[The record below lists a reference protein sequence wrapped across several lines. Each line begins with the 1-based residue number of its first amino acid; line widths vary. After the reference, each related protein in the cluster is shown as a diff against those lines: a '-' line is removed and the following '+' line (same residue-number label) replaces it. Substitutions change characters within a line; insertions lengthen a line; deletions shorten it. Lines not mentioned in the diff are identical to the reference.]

1 MNIRLAFLSITLLFS
16 TNALAGP
23 TSEKRCS
30 PGDAVFTNLPT
41 KLVDVSGIVPLGN
54 LNPKGHT
61 IPTSHAY
68 IYPLMAIPGD
78 PTTAK
83 TVPVYAPGKADI
95 VAVVYHPSEP
105 DWSLYLR
112 PCAEISLYYQHVKML
127 SPAIAAAVGAVL
139 DGGVV
144 FPGPMTAKPYSTIMA
159 KYSTSAVPS
168 ASRPTLPGPS
178 TRVR

>member
-23 TSEKRCS
+23 TSEKHCS
-30 PGDAVFTNLPT
+30 PGDAVFTDLPT

-105 DWSLYLR
+105 DWSL
-112 PCAEISLYYQHVKML
+112 
-127 SPAIAAAVGAVL
+127 
-139 DGGVV
+139 
-144 FPGPMTAKPYSTIMA
+144 
-159 KYSTSAVPS
+159 
-168 ASRPTLPGPS
+168 
-178 TRVR
+178 